1 MVDLF
6 EHVLLF
12 SICIMMVHLKPSKG
26 TELDIDSA
34 LGTHPVGPIVQP
46 FYSAFCALPIF
57 LALEAIY
64 WGGDVIIN
72 SNEVPETLQLGIAYA
87 VLIGGL
93 IGFGVIPLWYRDVY
107 VQKMKEYVRDK
118 SKFLQILNWI
128 GFAIL
133 AAITFG
139 FALLILDILAAMIF
153 GWAPNFFLLIT

>member
-133 AAITFG
+133 AVNNVNVIAYRWEISV
-139 FALLILDILAAMIF
+139 LI
-153 GWAPNFFLLIT
+153 NFM